1 MIKMLEKYSIEVEAQ
16 MRRFFSGLKE
26 RERRHYAALESQK
39 LGHGGQKYIQ
49 DLLGIHAQTLK
60 KGIDELTNP
69 ELFAT
74 LPTLK
79 QRRSGGGKKKKIVH
93 YPDSQAQLHALINQY
108 KAGSPT
114 QPDLYWIH
122 LTPKE
127 LGALY
132 FAQYGVQFSNG
143 FIKRELL
150 ALGYKYRKI
159 RKSLAT
165 GVYENRDAQF
175 QIIFNLVLLMS
186 IKSPILSIDCKK
198 KELLG
203 TLYRDGKSYSQG
215 DKEAYDHDYTHLGE
229 GKVIPHGIYDVQ
241 KNIGFITIG
250 SSSET
255 ATFIVDNLRW
265 WWTEFGINDYPD
277 ARNLLLLCDAG
288 GGNSYRHHAFK
299 KELQAFAKE
308 IGVDIIVAH
317 YPPYA
322 SKWNPIEHRLF
333 CHVHQ
338 AMSGQMFTS
347 YEFVKT
353 LIEKTTTQQGLKV
366 VVRIHIKDYQTGI
379 KTLKEEVDEK
389 RIQWHPNIPKLSYRI
404 AA

>member
-1 MIKMLEKYSIEVEAQ
+1 MLEKYSDSIERQ
-16 MRRFFSGLKE
+16 MQLFYSNLKE
-26 RERRHYAALESQK
+26 REQRHYAALEAQK
-39 LGHGGQKYIQ
+39 LPHGGQKYIQ
-49 DLLGIHAQTLK
+49 DLFNIHKKTLK
-60 KGIDELTNP
+60 RAIDELNNP

-74 LPTLK
+74 LPTVK
-79 QRRSGGGKKKKIVH
+79 QRRSGGGRKKKIDH
-93 YPDSQAQLHALINQY
+93 YPDSQAQLHALIDKH

-114 QPDLYWIH
+114 QPNLYWIH
-122 LTPKE
+122 LKPKE
-127 LGALY
+127 IAALY

-159 RKSLAT
+159 RKTLAT

-175 QIIFNLVLLMS
+175 QIIFNFVLIMS
-186 IKSPILSIDCKK
+186 LKSPILSMDCKK

-215 DKEAYDHDYTHLGE
+215 DKEAYDHDYTHLGA
-229 GKVIPHGIYDVQ
+229 GKVIPHGIYDLQ

-255 ATFIVDNLRW
+255 ADFIVDNLRW
-265 WWTEFGINDYPD
+265 WWSEFGREAYPE

-299 KELQAFAKE
+299 KALQAFAKE

-338 AMSGQMFTS
+338 AMSGEMFTS

-353 LIEKTTTQQGLKV
+353 LIEKTTTVQGLKV
-366 VVRIHIKDYQTGI
+366 VVRIHLKEYKTGI

-389 RIQWHPNIPKLSYRI
+389 RIQRHPTIPKLNYRI